1 MAEGF
6 LLGEEDGVI
15 KFAAEEGF
23 VFLGDLEERAAT
35 GALGEDDFRDV
46 EEWIDAGDLLD
57 LLADEFDRGLVGD
70 DGYGDAFGGRDEF
83 LAADL
88 RAAATA
94 FLEISAVSS
103 VALAS
108 AFSSFMAFSSFS
120 ASAVF
125 APGLAAA
132 LWVLA
137 LGGLV
142 GLLGGWLGFG
152 ARPRGAEREFGQKA
166 VEGIG
171 RVIAH
176 VRRG

>member
-6 LLGEEDGVI
+6 LLGKEDGVI

-57 LLADEFDRGLVGD
+57 LLADELDRGLVGD
-70 DGYGDAFGGRDEF
+70 DGDGDAFGGRDEF

-103 VALAS
+103 VPLAS
-108 AFSSFMAFSSFS
+108 AFSSFMAFPSFT

-125 APGLAAA
+125 APSLAAA

-142 GLLGGWLGFG
+142 GVLGGWLGFG

-171 RVIAH
+171 WIIAH
-176 VRRG
+176 VRGG